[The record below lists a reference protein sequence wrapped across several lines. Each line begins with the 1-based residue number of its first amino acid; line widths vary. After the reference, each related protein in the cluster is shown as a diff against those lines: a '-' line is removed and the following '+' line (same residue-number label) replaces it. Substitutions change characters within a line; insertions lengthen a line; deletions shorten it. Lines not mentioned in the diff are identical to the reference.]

1 MAEANLAPP
10 RSFEGIGNL
19 LIRYAD
25 WALGLG
31 VLGLMVTLVVPV
43 NPSVLDMLLTCNI
56 TFSLLVLLV
65 VLNVRDSSELS
76 TFPTILLFATLLRLG
91 LNVASTRAILSGGEA
106 GSIITSFG
114 SYVAAENLTV
124 GLVVF
129 LILII
134 IQFVVIT
141 KGAGRISEVSARFAL
156 DAMPGKQMAIDADL
170 NAGLIDSD
178 EARRRRDEISAEAE
192 FYGSMDGASKFVR
205 GDAVAGLIITALNLL
220 GGIIVGSTA
229 GLSVG
234 EAAQRFSVLTIGD
247 GLVSQIPALF
257 VSTAAAVLTTRA
269 SGSSSLGGSLFAQV
283 GGRPKAT
290 LIAAGVMFTV
300 GLMPGMPK
308 LPFFVLATLLS
319 LGWRSTR
326 GANGAKDLLFD
337 EEPQGASSA
346 AAGEGEAAPAD
357 TEGDEVKELLAVDR
371 VALEI
376 GYRLIPMVKDASGTG
391 ILEHISQLRKRFAGR
406 EGVVLPPV
414 RIKDNIRLE
423 AGSYRVLI
431 GGNEVARGR
440 VHPDRFLAMDS
451 GSVAGKI
458 RGEETTDP
466 AFGLPA
472 WWIDE
477 AERDEADILGY
488 TVIDATSVLV
498 THLSE
503 VLREHF
509 ADILSRDD
517 VKELVETAKELSPAV
532 VEELVPDRMGYGEI
546 QQVLRNLLRE
556 GVPVRNMPAILE
568 ALADNAGKSND
579 PETLTELVRQRL
591 GRTLCELHSSGEGV
605 LHAVTLDPEI
615 EARLGAVVGP
625 RPDNH
630 AEPIQ
635 PAYLQRLLEHIEGT
649 LAEAGKSGQNAVLL
663 VRSNVRRFLGELV
676 RSSLPK
682 TAVLSFNEVA
692 GARSI
697 ETTHVV
703 RLES

>member
-1 MAEANLAPP
+1 MAEATTANSP
-10 RSFEGIGNL
+10 SFQGIGNL
-19 LIRYAD
+19 LLRYAD

-43 NPSVLDMLLTCNI
+43 NPSVLDLLLTCNI

-269 SGSSSLGGSLFAQV
+269 SGSNSLGGSLFAQV

-290 LIAAGVMFTV
+290 LIAAGVLFTV

-308 LPFFVLATLLS
+308 LPFFVLATLLT

-326 GANGAKDLLFD
+326 GANGAKDLLI
-337 EEPQGASSA
+337 EEESQSA
-346 AAGEGEAAPAD
+346 NAPAEGEGEAPAED
-357 TEGDEVKELLAVDR
+357 NEGDNEGEEVKELLAVDR

-391 ILEHISQLRKRFAGR
+391 ILEHISHGK

-423 AGSYRVLI
+423 AGSYRVLV
-431 GGNEVARGR
+431 GGNEIARGR

-451 GSVAGKI
+451 GSVAGPI

-532 VEELVPDRMGYGEI
+532 VEELVPERMGYGEI

-591 GRTLCELHSSGEGV
+591 GRTLCELHASSDGV
-605 LHAVTLDPEI
+605 LHAVTLDPDI
-615 EARLGAVVGP
+615 EARLGAAVGP

-630 AEPIQ
+630 VEPIQ
-635 PAYLQRLLEHIEGT
+635 PAYLQVLMDRIEGS

-682 TAVLSFNEVA
+682 TAVLSFNEV
-692 GARSI
+692 GNARSI